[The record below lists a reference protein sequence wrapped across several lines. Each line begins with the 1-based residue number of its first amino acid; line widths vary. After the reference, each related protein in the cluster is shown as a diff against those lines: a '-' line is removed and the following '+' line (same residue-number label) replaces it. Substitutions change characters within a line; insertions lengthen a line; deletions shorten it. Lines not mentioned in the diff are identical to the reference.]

1 MAGSSVKVNYS
12 VRTSKSIERKMMCEM
27 IARLEHFSR
36 VSEYRYIGMGSKFF
50 TDFVLMHKTFG
61 ITDMYSLETKRSED
75 DIKRFSFNKPF
86 NCIKMIFK
94 NSKEW
99 LNSTQFPWKEKRD
112 VIWLDY
118 DGSFSINQI
127 TDLELCVKKV
137 KSGSVVFVSTN
148 VSFINEF
155 RELSPKKR
163 LEKYTELVKNG
174 DYTNHLT
181 AKDMAGDNIF
191 KVVADTFN
199 VAVNNGISE
208 CNKVIQKD
216 SKLLNVDQIAYF
228 LYADSSTPMITLGWI
243 VYNNFDKEEIGKCG
257 MCDLEFSRKC
267 GDAPYSITVPVLTYK
282 EIAVLNK
289 NMPDCSYPI
298 EEASF
303 LSQDEVEGYK
313 KIYRYYPTTI
323 ETGLV
328 L

>member
-1 MAGSSVKVNYS
+1 MAGSSEKVNYS

-27 IARLEHFSR
+27 ITSLDHFSK

-61 ITDMYSLETKRSED
+61 ITDMYSLETKRSD
-75 DIKRFSFNKPF
+75 DDKKRFSFNKPF
-86 NCIKMIFK
+86 NCIQMVFK

-112 VIWLDY
+112 IIWLDY
-118 DGSFSINQI
+118 DGGFSIKQI

-148 VSFINEF
+148 VSFINEL
-155 RELSPKKR
+155 RELSPKDR
-163 LEKYTELVKNG
+163 LEKYTELVKNS

-181 AKDMAGDNIF
+181 AKDMAGDNIY

-199 VAVNNGISE
+199 VAVKNGISE

-216 SKLLNVDQIAYF
+216 SNLLNVDQIAYF
-228 LYADSSTPMITLGWI
+228 LYADSFTPMITLGWI
-243 VYNNFDKEEIGKCG
+243 VYNNYDKEEIEKCG
-257 MCDLEFSRKC
+257 MCDLEFSRRY
-267 GDAPYSITVPVLTYK
+267 GEAPYSITVPVLTYK

-298 EEASF
+298 EEATF
-303 LSQDEVEGYK
+303 LSQEEIEGYK

>member
-1 MAGSSVKVNYS
+1 MAGSSEKVNYS
-12 VRTSKSIERKMMCEM
+12 VRTSKSIERKMMCEI

-61 ITDMYSLETKRSED
+61 ITEMYSLETKRSAA
-75 DIKRFSFNKPF
+75 DISRFLFNKPF
-86 NCIKMIFK
+86 NCIEIIFK

-99 LNSTQFPWKEKRD
+99 LSSTQFPWKKKRD
-112 VIWLDY
+112 IIWFDY
-118 DGSFSINQI
+118 DGAFSINQI

-137 KSGSVVFVSTN
+137 KSGSVIFVSTN
-148 VSFINEF
+148 VAFIKEF
-155 RELSPKKR
+155 YELGPKER
-163 LEKYTELVKNG
+163 LDKYTELVGNS

-181 AKDMAGDNIF
+181 VKDMAGDNIY

-199 VAVNNGISE
+199 VAIGNGISE
-208 CNKVIQKD
+208 CNKVIQKE
-216 SKLLNVDQIAYF
+216 SNLLNADQIAYF
-228 LYADSSTPMITLGWI
+228 SYADSYTPMVTLGWI
-243 VYNNFDKEEIGKCG
+243 IYNNYDKEEIGKCG
-257 MCDLEFSRKC
+257 LADLEFYRKN
-267 GDAPYSITVPVLTYK
+267 GDVPYSITVPVLTYK
-282 EIAVLNK
+282 EIAALNK

-298 EEASF
+298 EDAAF
-303 LSQDEVEGYK
+303 LTKEEIETYK